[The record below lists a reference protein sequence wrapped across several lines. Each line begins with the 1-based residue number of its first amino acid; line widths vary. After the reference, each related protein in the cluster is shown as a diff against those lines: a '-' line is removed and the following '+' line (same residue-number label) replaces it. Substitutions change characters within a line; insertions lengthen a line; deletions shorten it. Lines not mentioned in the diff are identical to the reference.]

1 MKAHAYGNTAS
12 DDLWRQV
19 EKAAKKPV
27 TAIAHDFTLQ
37 PGVPMIRV
45 EEVSCK
51 GGNST
56 VSLSQG
62 EFTRDR
68 EGKKPLAWRVPVIAQ
83 VGAAGKQAKTLVVG
97 GKASMSVPGCGP
109 VVVNAGQSGYYRTL
123 YAPKA
128 FEALSREFAQ
138 LAPIDQMGMLA
149 DTWSLGM
156 AGLQPAS
163 DILDLAKSVPQSAD
177 PQIWGR
183 VAGVFNG
190 INGMYADNE
199 KARKRFAG
207 FAIARLAPVM
217 AQLGWEPR
225 AGELDT
231 VANLRNQLIYTLSN
245 LGDDAVIGEA
255 RRRFAARGAD
265 PKALPAPLRRTIM
278 YVVAEHADAKTWEEL
293 RAAAAAEKTPMIKDQ
308 YYSMLASAHDK
319 ALAQRALDMAL
330 TEEPGATN
338 SAAMISRVSNNF
350 PDEGF
355 DFALANID
363 KVNERVDSTSRARY
377 FPGLANGSA
386 KPEMIAKLRAYGE
399 KHLAAGSRRD
409 VETSIAAITYRI
421 KVRAERL
428 PAIDAWLDRNA
439 K

>member
-1 MKAHAYGNTAS
+1 
-12 DDLWRQV
+12 
-19 EKAAKKPV
+19 
-27 TAIAHDFTLQ
+27 
-37 PGVPMIRV
+37 MIRV
-45 EEVSCK
+45 DDVSCK
-51 GGNST
+51 GGNSV

-83 VGAAGKQAKTLVVG
+83 VGAAGRQATALVVG
-97 GKASMSVPGCGP
+97 GKATLPVPGCGP

-128 FEALSREFAQ
+128 FEALAGQFAQ

-163 DILDLAKSVPQSAD
+163 DILDLAKSVPLAAD

-183 VAGVFNG
+183 VANVYNG
-190 INGMYADNE
+190 IDGMYADNE

-207 FAIARLAPVM
+207 YAIARLAPVM
-217 AQLGWEPR
+217 AQTGWEAR
-225 AGELDT
+225 AGEPDT
-231 VANLRNQLIYTLSN
+231 VANLRTQLIHTLAN
-245 LGDDAVIGEA
+245 LGDEGVIAEA
-255 RRRFAARGAD
+255 RRRYAARDTD
-265 PKALPAPLRRTIM
+265 PKALPAALRRTVMHI
-278 YVVAEHADAKTWEEL
+278 VAEHADEKTLDAL

-308 YYSMLASAHDK
+308 YYAMLAVAQDK
-319 ALAQRALDMAL
+319 ALAQRALDLSL
-330 TEEPGATN
+330 TDEPGVTN
-338 SAAMISRVSNNF
+338 SAAMISQVAGNF
-350 PDEGF
+350 PDLSF

-363 KVNERVDSTSRARY
+363 KVNERVDSTSRSRY
-377 FPGLANGSA
+377 FPGLGSGSA
-386 KPEMIAKLRAYGE
+386 KPEMIDKLRAYGE

-409 VETSIAAITYRI
+409 VETAITSINYRL

-428 PAIDAWLDRNA
+428 PAIEAWLDRNA